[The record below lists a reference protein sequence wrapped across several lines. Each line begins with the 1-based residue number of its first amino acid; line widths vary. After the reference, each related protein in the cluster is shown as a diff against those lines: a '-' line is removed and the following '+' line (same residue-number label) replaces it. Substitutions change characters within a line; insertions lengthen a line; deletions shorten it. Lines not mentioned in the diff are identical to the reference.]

1 MPKEG
6 TRAQVMHGTVER
18 TSGGLRKGDL
28 KYNKQGR
35 IVSRRRS
42 QMAKRDDRLKKAGW
56 TFKRGEFGAKKIGEG
71 SPKRKSRSASR
82 GSKKRSASKS
92 PRRGRRSATRSPR
105 RKSRLRSRS
114 TRRRR

>member
-6 TRAQVMHGTVER
+6 SRAQVMHGTAER

-71 SPKRKSRSASR
+71 SPKRKSRSARR
-82 GSKKRSASKS
+82 GSKRRSASKS
-92 PRRGRRSATRSPR
+92 PRRGRRSASRSPR
-105 RKSRLRSRS
+105 RRTRSKSRSP
-114 TRRRR
+114 RRRR

>member
-6 TRAQVMHGTVER
+6 TRAQVMHGTAER
-18 TSGGLRKGDL
+18 TSGGLQKGDL

-56 TFKRGEFGAKKIGEG
+56 TFKKGEFGAKKIGEG
-71 SPKRKSRSASR
+71 SPTRKSRSSRR
-82 GSKKRSASKS
+82 GSKKRSAKKSPTRRSKS
-92 PRRGRRSATRSPR
+92 RPSRRSR
-105 RKSRLRSRS
+105 
-114 TRRRR
+114 

>member
-6 TRAQVMHGTVER
+6 TRAQVMHGTAER
-18 TSGGLRKGDL
+18 TSGGLRKKDL

-71 SPKRKSRSASR
+71 SPKRKGRSARR
-82 GSKKRSASKS
+82 GSKRRSAKRS
-92 PRRGRRSATRSPR
+92 PRRGRRSPTRSPR
-105 RKSRLRSRS
+105 RRSRS
-114 TRRRR
+114 RSARRRR

>member
-6 TRAQVMHGTVER
+6 SRAQVMHGTAER
-18 TSGGLRKGDL
+18 TSGGLRKKDL

-42 QMAKRDDRLKKAGW
+42 QMAKQNDRLKKAGW

-71 SPKRKSRSASR
+71 SPKRKSRSARR
-82 GSKKRSASKS
+82 GSKRRSASKS

-105 RKSRLRSRS
+105 RRSRS
-114 TRRRR
+114 KSRSPRRRR

>member
-42 QMAKRDDRLKKAGW
+42 QMAKRDNRLKKAGW

-71 SPKRKSRSASR
+71 SPKRKSRSSRR
-82 GSKKRSASKS
+82 GSKKRSS
-92 PRRGRRSATRSPR
+92 
-105 RKSRLRSRS
+105 
-114 TRRRR
+114 RRRR